1 MAIICSGSG
10 IVLREVNID
19 DADFIFELYTGDDF
33 RKTIG
38 DRGIHSRQQAVE
50 YIKDKLQTSYALHGF
65 GLWILE
71 ANGEADGEV
80 NGAAIG
86 VCGLLQ
92 REYLPH
98 PDLGFALLPTHYGQ
112 GFARR
117 AAKLTL
123 KYAAETL
130 HLQTVLAIT
139 HPANSASQRLL
150 QGLGFV
156 HVEATIEPATG
167 ERLQTLS
174 LDMTKMK
181 AFE

>member
-1 MAIICSGSG
+1 MTIICSDSG
-10 IVLREVNID
+10 IVLREVNTD

-33 RKTIG
+33 RKNIG
-38 DRGIHSRQQAVE
+38 DRGIHSRQQAAE
-50 YIKDKLQTSYALHGF
+50 YIKHKLQASYAMHGF
-65 GLWILE
+65 GLWVI
-71 ANGEADGEV
+71 EADGETV
-80 NGAAIG
+80 G
-86 VCGLLQ
+86 VCGLVL
-92 REYLPH
+92 RDYLPH
-98 PDLGFALLPTHYGQ
+98 PDLGFALLPTHYGH
-112 GFARR
+112 GLARR

-123 KYAAETL
+123 KYAAENL

-156 HVEATIEPATG
+156 QVEATIEPATG

-174 LDMTKMK
+174 LTMTKMK